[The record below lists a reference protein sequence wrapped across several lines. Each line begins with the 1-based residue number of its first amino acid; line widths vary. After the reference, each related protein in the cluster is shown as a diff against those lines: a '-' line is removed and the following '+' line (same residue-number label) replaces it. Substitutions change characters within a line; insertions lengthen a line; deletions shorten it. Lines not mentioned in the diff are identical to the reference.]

1 MEMQMSHQVHTKILA
16 GVIAGATVLFCSTS
30 VFAEETAAVK
40 IDAVAAKKL
49 ARTDHCLRCHAI
61 GRKKEGPS
69 YQAIAY
75 KYKDQA
81 DAQEKLVKH
90 ITSGEDF
97 VKLSDGHKELHKF
110 DQKTDAEKINNLVRW
125 ILAQ

>member
-1 MEMQMSHQVHTKILA
+1 MSHKVHIKILA
-16 GVIAGATVLFCSTS
+16 GVFAGASVLPLSAS
-30 VFAEETAAVK
+30 AFAESEAAAKV
-40 IDAVAAKKL
+40 DAVAAKKL
-49 ARTDHCLRCHAI
+49 ARADHCLRCHAI

-75 KYKDQA
+75 KYKDQS

-90 ITSGEDF
+90 ITSGEHM
-97 VKLSDGHKELHKF
+97 VKLSDGHKEQHKF
-110 DQKTDAEKINNLVRW
+110 DKKTSLEQINNLVRW

>member
-1 MEMQMSHQVHTKILA
+1 MKV
-16 GVIAGATVLFCSTS
+16 
-30 VFAEETAAVK
+30 
-40 IDAVAAKKL
+40 DAVAAKKL
-49 ARTDHCLRCHAI
+49 ARKDHCLRCHAVAK
-61 GRKKEGPS
+61 KKEGPS

-75 KYKDQA
+75 KYKDQP

-90 ITSGEDF
+90 ITTGEDM

-110 DQKTDAEKINNLVRW
+110 DKSRDMDQINNLVRW